1 MARFDT
7 FSSTVNAVTLTM
19 LKKTPTSI
27 FKGRNAL
34 SSALSTLLP
43 AFPVHLLRKVSLLI
57 SMLPATGKSITIR
70 TPNPKTQNV
79 KKPKISRGITL

>member
-1 MARFDT
+1 MVRFDT
-7 FSSTVNAVTLTM
+7 LTSTVNAVTLAM

-43 AFPVHLLRKVSLLI
+43 AVPVHVLRKVPLLI

-70 TPNPKTQNV
+70 TANPKTQNV
-79 KKPKISRGITL
+79 KKPKIGRGITL